1 MRERLTGSEE
11 TQVHKCF
18 QRPAFPPPCS
28 CFTARPN
35 LLEAPEE
42 LVRDPRVLWFEI
54 FWWAV
59 MKGHSAARSRERQR
73 QRHRQRDRERQRQR
87 HRQTDRQTETYRQTD
102 RQTEQTSVNTLLLV
116 DKRSSQGCERKLN
129 VPDAPVCL
137 QVMGHSMGYTK
148 VLVPKPAKHTLDPI
162 QQAHTHA
169 HTCT

>member
-59 MKGHSAARSRERQR
+59 MKGHSAARSRETETETQA
-73 QRHRQRDRERQRQR
+73 ERQRQR
-87 HRQTDRQTETYRQTD
+87 QRQTDRQTD
-102 RQTEQTSVNTLLLV
+102 RQ
-116 DKRSSQGCERKLN
+116 R
-129 VPDAPVCL
+129 
-137 QVMGHSMGYTK
+137 QV
-148 VLVPKPAKHTLDPI
+148 
-162 QQAHTHA
+162 
-169 HTCT
+169 